1 MQSVPEQEGGQ
12 WQVIMPAE
20 ELWIGEMLGVEVAG
34 INVLLVNV
42 DDQVHAF
49 LDRCP
54 HRASKLSE
62 GELERAKITCPT
74 HLWEFDALS
83 GRGINPE
90 NSRLV
95 EFPCRIVDGTIQVCL
110 PDPSHLPEPETAEE
124 DEI

>member
-1 MQSVPEQEGGQ
+1 MSEQENGQ
-12 WQVIMPAE
+12 WQAIMPAE

-54 HRASKLSE
+54 HRASRLSE
-62 GELERAKITCPT
+62 GELEGAKITCPT

-90 NSRLV
+90 SSRLV
-95 EFPCRIVDGTIQVCL
+95 EFPCRIVDGMIQVCL
-110 PDPSHLPEPETAEE
+110 PDPSRLPEPEAAEE
-124 DEI
+124 GEI